1 MKTYKQYVGETHPH
15 QVSDRQFEGGV
26 RGCPYNY
33 GFTDPGDCSDFNWD
47 CAACWGRKLIAEDL
61 RLIENGLIHDMRP
74 VEVR

>member
-1 MKTYKQYVGETHPH
+1 MKTYKQYVSETYPH

-33 GFTDPGDCSDFNWD
+33 GFTDPGDCSDVNWD
-47 CAACWGRKLIAEDL
+47 CAACWERKLIAEDL
-61 RLIENGLIHDMRP
+61 RLIESGLIHNMRP